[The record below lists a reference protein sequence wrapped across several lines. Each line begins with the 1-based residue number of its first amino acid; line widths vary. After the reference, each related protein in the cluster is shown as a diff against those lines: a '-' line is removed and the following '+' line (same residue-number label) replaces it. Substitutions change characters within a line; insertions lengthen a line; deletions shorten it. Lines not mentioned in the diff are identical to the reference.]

1 MTPFTGKSCIA
12 SLLNEISFS
21 LQTKTANKFVFAC
34 TTLLPYRGPVNSLF
48 QTLCSPGGK
57 KQWARRFLPTGI
69 MSCDWS
75 WDRSLDR
82 RQKKNIH
89 VKDFLLRSADET
101 RHDETNERNE
111 MEVSWEAES
120 PCRYVV
126 TQYSLFVYAAW
137 TVSILSLYCYILRSV
152 TSVNLKKA
160 GMASRNIVIK
170 KQYTLLWISFAVV
183 FGLLVFGCLYRD
195 QSPILE
201 RRGVGGTLETLIQFL
216 RHSFRNVLRSFL
228 SVYWGRE

>member
-57 KQWARRFLPTGI
+57 KTLARRFLPTGI

-75 WDRSLDR
+75 CDRSLDR

-89 VKDFLLRSADET
+89 VKGFLLRSGDET
-101 RHDETNERNE
+101 RHDERTNETKWR
-111 MEVSWEAES
+111 SAEKLS
-120 PCRYVV
+120 HPVVTYVV
-126 TQYSLFVYAAW
+126 TQYSLFVYA
-137 TVSILSLYCYILRSV
+137 I
-152 TSVNLKKA
+152 
-160 GMASRNIVIK
+160 
-170 KQYTLLWISFAVV
+170 
-183 FGLLVFGCLYRD
+183 
-195 QSPILE
+195 
-201 RRGVGGTLETLIQFL
+201 
-216 RHSFRNVLRSFL
+216 
-228 SVYWGRE
+228 